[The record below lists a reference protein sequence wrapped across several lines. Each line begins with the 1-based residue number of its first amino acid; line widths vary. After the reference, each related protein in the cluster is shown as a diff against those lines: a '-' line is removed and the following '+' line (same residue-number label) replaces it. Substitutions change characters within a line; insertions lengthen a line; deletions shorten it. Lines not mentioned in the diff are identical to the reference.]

1 MCLNILRNGL
11 PSDLA
16 AVKSF
21 VKKADVLIKRQP
33 DGAIRYKNIVAA
45 FDIETSRLEDVE
57 QSIMYIWQLDID
69 NQFVIYGRMW
79 DDYRYF
85 LSEIESVL
93 EMSEHLILY
102 VHNLA
107 YEFQFLTG
115 VFNFKKDNV
124 FAVDS
129 RRPLYARWDNHIEY
143 RCCYIHSNMS
153 LEKFCQSVGAPITK
167 GVGLLDYDKVRFP
180 WTLLTESELE
190 YCIRDVSALVAAIKI
205 EMEKD
210 GDTLATIPLTSTG
223 YVRREFKAALKPY
236 RKMIQ
241 KMFPDA
247 ELYKQLRYA
256 FRGGNTHANR
266 WIVGE
271 IWYNVHSYDKASS
284 YPSQQLNKKYPMGFF
299 KKRNIN
305 TIEKLKDLCDT
316 HSYCWLAE
324 VVLTNI
330 SLKAETWG
338 CPYIPLSKVRDL
350 IQGENYVLDN
360 GRIISA
366 DCLMLTITDVD
377 YSILVEEY
385 NFEIEIKQCW
395 TAFSDYLPDEFRDL
409 VRKLFVTKTELKG
422 VDDYYYMKS
431 KNKFNSLYGMT
442 AQDPGKLGYI
452 FDGIEWRVD
461 DKEVGEILDD
471 ARKSMFLLYQ
481 WGVWCTA
488 HARRDL
494 EDGIRLVHDSGDLF
508 IYTDTDCVKYVGN
521 KTDWTKLNTIIEDS
535 SRKNGGVAKDVKGA
549 EHVLGVFE
557 KEETALQ
564 FITMGAKKYAYITSE
579 GKLKITIAGVPK
591 IKGAQELEAAGG
603 LEAFKPGFIFRGGK
617 LESVYNDLTSPMPYH
632 TADGHDIM
640 ITRNLY
646 LRPTTYE
653 LGYGT
658 DYIKL
663 LDSLDAKTKWLY
675 KINGKP

>member
-1 MCLNILRNGL
+1 MSINILKLGCK
-11 PSDLA
+11 SDLVS
-16 AVKSF
+16 VKRF
-21 VKKADVLIKRQP
+21 IKEAGVVVKRQP
-33 DGAIRYKNIVAA
+33 DCAIRYKNLVSA

-57 QSIMYIWQLDID
+57 QSIMYIWQIDID
-69 NQFVIYGRMW
+69 NQFVIYGRTW
-79 DDYRYF
+79 DEYRYF
-85 LSEIESVL
+85 LTEIETVL
-93 EMSEHLILY
+93 NTSEHLILY

-107 YEFQFLTG
+107 YEFQFLSG
-115 VFNFKKDNV
+115 VFNFEKDNV
-124 FAVDS
+124 FAIDS
-129 RRPLYARWDNHIEY
+129 RRPLYVRWDNHIEY
-143 RCCYIHSNMS
+143 RCSYIHSNMS

-167 GVGLLDYDKVRFP
+167 GTGLLDYNKTRFP
-180 WTLLTESELE
+180 WTELSSMELE
-190 YCIRDVSALVAAIKI
+190 YCVRDVSALVSAIKI

-223 YVRREFKAALKPY
+223 YVRREFKKALHPH
-236 RKMIQ
+236 RKMIR
-241 KMFPDA
+241 KMFPDS
-247 ELYKQLRYA
+247 ELYRQLRFA

-271 IWYNVHSYDKASS
+271 IWENVRSYDKASS

-324 VVLTNI
+324 VILTNI
-330 SLKAETWG
+330 SLKDESWG
-338 CPYIPLSKVRDL
+338 CPYIPLSKARDL
-350 IQGENYVLDN
+350 VQGENYVLDN

-366 DCLMLTITDVD
+366 DCLTLTITDVD
-377 YSILVEEY
+377 YTILEEEY

-395 TAFSDYLPDEFRDL
+395 TAFSDYLPAEFRDL

-422 VDDYYYMKS
+422 VDEYYYMKS

-442 AQDPGKLGYI
+442 AQDPGKLKYI
-452 FDGIEWRVD
+452 FDGTEWHID
-461 DKEVGEILDD
+461 DKDVDNILEE
-471 ARKSMFLLYQ
+471 ARNTMFLLYQ

-508 IYTDTDCVKYVGN
+508 VYTDTDCVKYVGN
-521 KTDWTKLNTIIEDS
+521 KTDWTKLNTTIENI
-535 SRKNGGVAKDVKGA
+535 SRKNGGVAKDVKG
-549 EHVLGVFE
+549 ELHILGVFE
-557 KEETALQ
+557 KEDTALQ
-564 FITMGAKKYAYITSE
+564 FITMGAKKYAYITSD

-591 IKGAQELEAAGG
+591 IKGAEELEAAGG
-603 LEAFKPGFIFRGGK
+603 LKVFKPGFIFKAGK
-617 LESVYNDLTSPMPYH
+617 LESVYNDLDVPIPYH
-632 TADGHDIM
+632 TEDGHDIM

-663 LDSLDAKTKWLY
+663 LDSLNAKTKWLY

>member
-1 MCLNILRNGL
+1 MSINILKLGYK
-11 PSDLA
+11 SDLDS
-16 AVKSF
+16 VKRF
-21 VKKADVLIKRQP
+21 IKEAGIVVKRQP
-33 DGAIRYKNIVAA
+33 DCAIRYKNLVAA
-45 FDIETSRLEDVE
+45 FDIETTRLEDVE
-57 QSIMYIWQLDID
+57 QSIMYIWQIDIE
-69 NQFVIYGRMW
+69 NQFVIYGRTW

-85 LSEIESVL
+85 LSEIETVLNTSV
-93 EMSEHLILY
+93 HLILY

-107 YEFQFLTG
+107 YEFQFLSG
-115 VFNFKKDNV
+115 VFYFKKDDV
-124 FAVDS
+124 FAIDS
-129 RRPLYARWDNHIEY
+129 RRPLYVRWDNHIEY
-143 RCCYIHSNMS
+143 RCSYIHSNMS

-167 GVGLLDYDKVRFP
+167 GTGLLDYDKKRFP
-180 WTLLTESELE
+180 WTQLSSTELE
-190 YCIRDVSALVAAIKI
+190 YCVRDVSSLVSAIKI
-205 EMEKD
+205 EMKKD

-223 YVRREFKAALKPY
+223 YVRREFKKALQPH
-236 RKMIQ
+236 RKMIR
-241 KMFPDA
+241 KMFPDS
-247 ELYKQLRYA
+247 ELYRQLRFA

-271 IWYNVHSYDKASS
+271 IWENVHSYDKASS

-305 TIEKLKDLCDT
+305 TIAKLKDLCDT

-330 SLKAETWG
+330 SLKDESWG

-350 IQGENYVLDN
+350 VHGENYVLDN

-366 DCLMLTITDVD
+366 DCLTLTITDVD
-377 YSILVEEY
+377 YTILEEEY
-385 NFEIEIKQCW
+385 NFNIEIKQCW

-409 VRKLFVTKTELKG
+409 VRKLFVAKTELKG
-422 VDDYYYMKS
+422 VDEYYYMKS

-442 AQDPGKLGYI
+442 AQDPGKLEYI
-452 FDGIEWRVD
+452 FDGMEWHVD
-461 DKEVGEILDD
+461 DKDVDEILDE
-471 ARKSMFLLYQ
+471 ARNSMFLLYQ

-508 IYTDTDCVKYVGN
+508 LYTDTDCVKYVGN
-521 KTDWTKLNTIIEDS
+521 KTDWTKLNTTIENLS
-535 SRKNGGVAKDVKGA
+535 CKNGGVAKDVNG
-549 EHVLGVFE
+549 ELHILGVFE
-557 KEETALQ
+557 KEDTALQ
-564 FITMGAKKYAYITSE
+564 FITMGAKKYAYITSD

-591 IKGAQELEAAGG
+591 TKGAAELEAAGG
-603 LEAFKPGFIFRGGK
+603 LKVFKPGFIFRAGK
-617 LESVYNDLTSPMPYH
+617 LESVYNDLTTPVPYH
-632 TADGHDIM
+632 TEDGGDIM

-653 LGYGT
+653 LGYGS

-663 LDSLDAKTKWLY
+663 LDSLNAKTKWLY